1 MALHTKG
8 KPVESRV
15 PGGKCIWIMLSAVLA
30 LFILRG
36 MVYIID
42 LDFWWPYPRYRAVLL
57 VLTYS
62 TALCATAV
70 SIVSGLVL
78 LMGSASRWRLAGFT
92 AVAGCAYVLTN
103 LTTEPVRRWMSGEWD
118 IAMGNGKHAIVVYER
133 ERRQIRLSG
142 GIDTGT
148 AARFKEVLEEA
159 PDAKIVD
166 VSGPGGLIYEA
177 RWISHLIEQR
187 GLDTIITSECHSA
200 CVDIFASGRRRLMH
214 ARAIVGLHSAR
225 SFSGDA
231 AHVARENNAFS
242 ERLHKIGVEPRFLM
256 VSTETPADDIWINTA
271 RQAYLAGLAT
281 EVIGP

>member
-1 MALHTKG
+1 
-8 KPVESRV
+8 
-15 PGGKCIWIMLSAVLA
+15 MLGAVLA

-36 MVYIID
+36 VVYIID
-42 LDFWWPYPRYRAVLL
+42 LDFWWPYPRPRAMLL
-57 VLTYS
+57 VLAYWA
-62 TALCATAV
+62 ALCATLV
-70 SIVSGLVL
+70 SIVSGLFL
-78 LMGSASRWRLAGFT
+78 LFGSASRWRLAGFT
-92 AVAGCAYVLTN
+92 ALAGCAYVLMN
-103 LTTEPVRRWMSGEWD
+103 LTTEPVRRWMSSEWE
-118 IAMGNGKHAIVVYER
+118 IAMGNGKQAIVVYER

-177 RWISHLIEQR
+177 RWISQLIEQR

-214 ARAIVGLHSAR
+214 VKAIVGLHSAR

-231 AHVARENNAFS
+231 AHVAKENNAFS

-281 EVIGP
+281 EVIDP